1 MSWTMLRFDIAGIK
15 GVLSKGGD
23 LQFGTRKSLKS
34 LGVFAPNGC
43 GKSGYADAIEYFFSR
58 DGLVEHLGKGHADS
72 ERGGKHALLH
82 VLAQERGI
90 TPTVSADILDVS
102 NDKVVHVSRNVT
114 TAIDDP
120 PPAELLPL
128 LSAAHRVLRQHDLR
142 RFVVDMEPGDKY
154 AELSRWLSLE
164 RIREVLGHLKT
175 AENALRKT
183 SPDKEFEERRR
194 DLSLHTNGAVNT
206 LDPSAV
212 FSWCREQAARF
223 LGDLAPLS
231 TRSELAALVERL
243 REKRNSL
250 ITSADNVGRVKARD
264 QARQHAAGILGQ
276 TGLLVRVKEAVAE
289 ELNSALHLEKVL
301 NSATAPL
308 LPPVWTAAERFLR
321 TPVDRCPICET
332 TWERTEAGSQEKAL
346 TTIRGLLAG
355 IQAYREAEQLA
366 ARGTRQATEAVAALG
381 DKLEGLVRECKA
393 LALNSVPDLLMLEEA
408 LQASSSQ
415 SIPPRER
422 EARVSGAAPQLE
434 QILTERVLNELE
446 GIALPGER
454 KEVGQIDDLVQ
465 RLTGLGQTMV
475 RLSELALLAIEYQR
489 IGKEFSAAVDV
500 VQQRAAGMVA
510 DVVKQ
515 LRTDVQKI
523 YAKIHPDGTVPAIH
537 IVPETE
543 SRALL
548 LRVDFHA
555 PGRTVP
561 PAGYLSE
568 SQINTLGLA
577 LFLSAVRLFNRPFP
591 FVFLDDIV
599 SSYDAEHRSN
609 IVDVIAEDLSDFQV
623 LLTTHDRMF
632 FNMLRAR
639 LLDQGW
645 QFETIQGWSLE
656 DGPSRRSTL
665 APEQE
670 IERLFNEQE
679 RYQEAGN
686 AVRRFMEEW
695 LDRACAKFG
704 AYTPHRPEEK
714 DYERTLFD
722 FWEPFLTRLNSLQA
736 AFRERVIPSVSLQRL
751 KAHPLINYYNH
762 HRPDPYSWGAM
773 GDVKYV
779 WENFKEFRKLLTCAS
794 CGNELRYDKD
804 SKKVYCGCGKAFL
817 SDHPAVTAS

>member
-1 MSWTMLRFDIAGIK
+1 MLRFDIAGIK

-23 LQFGTRKSLKS
+23 LQFGTRKSPKS

-58 DGLVEHLGKGHADS
+58 DGLVEHLGKGHANS

-90 TPTVSADILDVS
+90 APTVSADILDIE
-102 NDKVVHVSRNVT
+102 NGKIVHVSRKVT
-114 TAIDDP
+114 TASDDAP
-120 PPAELLPL
+120 PPELLPL
-128 LSAAHRVLRQHDLR
+128 LSAAPAHRVLRQHDLR
-142 RFVVDMEPGDKY
+142 RFVVEMEPSDKY

-164 RIREVLGHLKT
+164 RIREVLSHLKT
-175 AENALRKT
+175 AENVLRKT
-183 SPDKEFEERRR
+183 SPDKEFEERTR
-194 DLSLHTNGAVNT
+194 DLSLHTNGAVSR
-206 LDPSAV
+206 LDPGAL
-212 FSWCREQAARF
+212 FSWCREQVGRF
-223 LGDLAPLS
+223 LGDMPLVS
-231 TRSELAALVERL
+231 SRSELAALVDRL

-250 ITSADNVGRVKARD
+250 ITSADNVGRAKARD
-264 QARQHAAGILGQ
+264 QVRQYAAAILGQ
-276 TGLLVRVKEAVAE
+276 TGLLVRAKEAVAE
-289 ELNSALHLEKVL
+289 ELTSALHLEKVAD
-301 NSATAPL
+301 SATAPL
-308 LPPVWTAAERFLR
+308 LPAVWTAAERFLR
-321 TPVDRCPICET
+321 TPVDRCPVCET
-332 TWERTEAGSQEKAL
+332 TWEHTEAGSQEKAL
-346 TTIRGLLAG
+346 TTIREFLSGM
-355 IQAYREAEQLA
+355 QAYREAERVA
-366 ARGTRQATEAVAALG
+366 TRDTKQASEALAALG
-381 DKLEGLVRECKA
+381 DKLEGLVRECQA
-393 LALNSVPDLLMLEEA
+393 LALSSVPDLLPLEDA
-408 LQASSSQ
+408 LRASSGQ
-415 SIPPRER
+415 SMPPRER
-422 EARVSGAAPQLE
+422 EARVSDAAPQLE
-434 QILTERVLNELE
+434 QILMHRVLIELE

-465 RLTGLGQTMV
+465 QLTGLDQTMV
-475 RLSELALLAIEYQR
+475 RLAELALLAIEYRR
-489 IGKEFSAAVDV
+489 IEKGFSVAVDV
-500 VQQRAAGMVA
+500 VQQRAAGMVTN
-510 DVVKQ
+510 VVKQ
-515 LRTDVQKI
+515 LRTDVEKL

-543 SRALL
+543 SRTLL

-609 IVDVIAEDLSDFQV
+609 IVDVIAEDLREFQV

-639 LLDQGW
+639 LSDQGW
-645 QFETIQGWSLE
+645 HFETIEGWSLE

-665 APEQE
+665 PPEQE
-670 IERLFNEQE
+670 IERLFNEQD

-686 AVRRFMEEW
+686 GVRRFMEEW

-722 FWEPFLTRLNSLQA
+722 FWEPFVTRINSLQA
-736 AFRERVIPSVSLQRL
+736 AFRNSVTTSVSFRRL
-751 KAHPLINYYNH
+751 RTHPLINYYNH

-779 WENFKEFRKLLTCAS
+779 WENFRDFRKLFTCAS
-794 CGNELRYDKD
+794 CGNDLRYDKD

-817 SDHPAVTAS
+817 LDPTPIPAS